1 MGEYEVLEVK
11 VGRKTLKQAKEAALE
26 ELGLPA
32 ERVDFTIIQE
42 EKAGFLGIGGQDAV
56 IVAKE
61 KPRQKSRQRRGRR
74 SRNRGG
80 SDATSQSGSD
90 SNQGARTKNT
100 RGDTKGRGQ
109 GPSGS
114 RGAPKSENSSAS
126 KNDRNQSNRKN
137 ERSDGKNER
146 SDGKNE
152 RSDGKNERSDRPERG
167 DIEEQATVA
176 KEFLEGLLVAFGLEG
191 EVTTEINNEILTVRV
206 DGDQTE
212 ALVGQRGTIMQ
223 AVLELT
229 RTVIQRKTFGVTRM
243 RIDIAG
249 YGERRRQALTIYAGK
264 LAEKVLAESGEVML
278 EAMNPAD
285 RKAVHDAIAE
295 IEGVRSF
302 SEGEEPDRAVVIAV
316 TE

>member
-1 MGEYEVLEVK
+1 MGEFEVLEVK

-32 ERVDFTIIQE
+32 ERVEFTIIQE

-61 KPRQKSRQRRGRR
+61 KPRVRSRQRRGRR
-74 SRNRGG
+74 SRKRSG
-80 SDATSQSGSD
+80 SDAGSGPGSD
-90 SNQGARTKNT
+90 SSPGARTKST
-100 RGDTKGRGQ
+100 RGDTRGKGQ
-109 GPSGS
+109 GSGA
-114 RGAPKSENSSAS
+114 RRAAPRPADTSARR
-126 KNDRNQSNRKN
+126 NDR
-137 ERSDGKNER
+137 
-146 SDGKNE
+146 
-152 RSDGKNERSDRPERG
+152 NERSDRPEWG

-176 KEFLEGLLVAFGLEG
+176 KEFLEGMLSAFGLEG
-191 EVTTEINNEILTVRV
+191 EVTTEIDNDILTVRV

-264 LAEKVLAESGEVML
+264 LAEKVVAERGEVML

-295 IEGVRSF
+295 IDGVRSF
-302 SEGEEPDRAVVIAV
+302 SEGEEPERAVVIAAV
-316 TE
+316 D

>member
-32 ERVDFTIIQE
+32 ERVDFTIVQE

-61 KPRQKSRQRRGRR
+61 KPHQKSRQRRSRRGRGR
-74 SRNRGG
+74 SGSGG
-80 SDATSQSGSD
+80 DSSSRSD
-90 SNQGARTKNT
+90 SNQGAKAKRT
-100 RGDTKGRGQ
+100 RGDDGRRGERT
-109 GPSGS
+109 GS
-114 RGAPKSENSSAS
+114 RRANPKPADTSARRD
-126 KNDRNQSNRKN
+126 DR
-137 ERSDGKNER
+137 
-146 SDGKNE
+146 
-152 RSDGKNERSDRPERG
+152 NERSDRPERG

-176 KEFLEGLLVAFGLEG
+176 REFLEGLLSVFGLEG
-191 EVTTEINNEILTVRV
+191 EVTTEIDNDVLMVRV

-285 RKAVHDAIAE
+285 RKAVHDAIAD
-295 IEGVRSF
+295 IDGVRSF
-302 SEGEEPDRAVVIAV
+302 SEGVDPERAVVIAAV
-316 TE
+316 D

>member
-32 ERVDFTIIQE
+32 ERVDFTIVQE

-61 KPRQKSRQRRGRR
+61 KPRQKSRQRGRR

-80 SDATSQSGSD
+80 SGAASSSRSD
-90 SNQGARTKNT
+90 SKQGARTKNT
-100 RGDTKGRGQ
+100 RGD
-109 GPSGS
+109 S
-114 RGAPKSENSSAS
+114 RGKSQGSSSGKRAAPNPANTTAS
-126 KNDRNQSNRKN
+126 KNDRN
-137 ERSDGKNER
+137 EASDR
-146 SDGKNE
+146 M
-152 RSDGKNERSDRPERG
+152 NERSDRPERG

-176 KEFLEGLLVAFGLEG
+176 REFLEGLLVAFGLEG
-191 EVTTEINNEILTVRV
+191 EVTSEIDNEILTVRV
-206 DGDQTE
+206 DGEQTE

-302 SEGEEPDRAVVIAV
+302 SEGEEPDRAVVIAAV
-316 TE
+316 D